1 MGYDYIPPYTS
12 PLAQEDPV
20 IRSQKYYDK
29 IFGEQVK
36 HYEKTFENK
45 QDYQRYL
52 DKNDDE
58 YWNDYIKTIRGD
70 RVGNIEEVLV
80 DGTTEYVVNEIDSAD
95 DYLITI
101 SSTED
106 GRVNINMSRRD
117 ALLLMEN
124 LGSDEGK
131 HFLSTA
137 GSVRSLLK
145 DFFVYNKSV
154 SSEDKYY

>member
-20 IRSQKYYDK
+20 IRSKKFYDK
-29 IFGEQVK
+29 IFGGEVR
-36 HYEKTFENK
+36 HYEKTFNDKEAY
-45 QDYQRYL
+45 DRYL

-58 YWNDYIKTIRGD
+58 YWNDYIKTIRGN

-80 DGTTEYVVNEIDSAD
+80 DGTTEYVVHETDKAD

-124 LGSDEGK
+124 LRSDEGK

>member
-29 IFGEQVK
+29 IFGEQVR
-36 HYEKTFENK
+36 HYEKTFNDKEAY
-45 QDYQRYL
+45 DRYL

-70 RVGNIEEVLV
+70 RMGNIEEVLV
-80 DGTTEYVVNEIDSAD
+80 DGTTEYVVHETDKAD

-124 LGSDEGK
+124 LRSDEGK

-154 SSEDKYY
+154 SSEKF

>member
-1 MGYDYIPPYTS
+1 MEYDYIPPYTS

-29 IFGEQVK
+29 IFGGEVR
-36 HYEKTFENK
+36 HYEKTFNDKEAY
-45 QDYQRYL
+45 DRYL

-70 RVGNIEEVLV
+70 RMGNIEEVLV
-80 DGTTEYVVNEIDSAD
+80 DGTTEYVVHETDKAD

-145 DFFVYNKSV
+145 DFFVYNKTV
-154 SSEDKYY
+154 SSEEF